1 MKRYR
6 VFGFWDESWWE
17 LWEERNHRAASPEN
31 MLTRIE
37 DDLHRNGE
45 EQYERLAVVPA
56 DAFTTAAVSYQ
67 ESSQP

>member
-17 LWEERNHRAASPEN
+17 LWEGNNHRAASPAN
-31 MLTRIE
+31 MLARIE
-37 DDLHRNGE
+37 EDLHRGGE

-56 DAFTTAAVSYQ
+56 DAFTVAEVSFQ
-67 ESSQP
+67 DTKP